1 MHHFNQLYCTII
13 ESTRRDFL
21 KQVAGTVAAAAAPA
35 APAIAAAAPAV
46 AAPTKFSMFAYD
58 VGDAMDKHVLSSA
71 IERYFSNKK
80 LSKQQMN
87 HRVQHMQQNIQSGK
101 LNATT
106 IKQLIALSD
115 TSMEHFT
122 SIYAAK
128 MRHEI
133 KQINNDIP
141 IKIVADAINQYE
153 TSNSKDD
160 MYEIFYKLQDQ
171 FMRNENND
179 LFNYLMPNEVWLDEK
194 RIMTFD
200 QAVDANIFKSTEFVN
215 KMFNNMPQIKRDAQ
229 KVLKQ
234 IQQQHPQYADAN
246 DIEYSPM
253 DYKGSWQ
260 HDADYQSLSMGES
273 TIAEKSIHSAVRPGI
288 LKRQTSGK
296 LTCTKARALKSK
308 QKNKGN
314 NTAKAAQRY
323 INYHC

>member
-21 KQVAGTVAAAAAPA
+21 KQVAGTGAAAAAPA
-35 APAIAAAAPAV
+35 APAAPAV
-46 AAPTKFSMFAYD
+46 AAPTKFSLFAYD
-58 VGDAMDKHVLSSA
+58 VGDAMNKHVLSSA

-200 QAVDANIFKSTEFVN
+200 QAVDANIFKST
-215 KMFNNMPQIKRDAQ
+215 
-229 KVLKQ
+229 
-234 IQQQHPQYADAN
+234 
-246 DIEYSPM
+246 
-253 DYKGSWQ
+253 
-260 HDADYQSLSMGES
+260 
-273 TIAEKSIHSAVRPGI
+273 
-288 LKRQTSGK
+288 
-296 LTCTKARALKSK
+296 
-308 QKNKGN
+308 
-314 NTAKAAQRY
+314 
-323 INYHC
+323 

>member
-1 MHHFNQLYCTII
+1 
-13 ESTRRDFL
+13 
-21 KQVAGTVAAAAAPA
+21 
-35 APAIAAAAPAV
+35 
-46 AAPTKFSMFAYD
+46 
-58 VGDAMDKHVLSSA
+58 
-71 IERYFSNKK
+71 
-80 LSKQQMN
+80 
-87 HRVQHMQQNIQSGK
+87 
-101 LNATT
+101 
-106 IKQLIALSD
+106 
-115 TSMEHFT
+115 MEHFT